1 MVKKVCLLLVLI
13 ILATTFAACN
23 LEHNVAS
30 NSPPSSDTA
39 LQTEGNQNGDG
50 DTEDIMI
57 SDDGLVSFSSEEALI
72 KYIKSS
78 EKSTDVA
85 KIKELQEYYLLKNI
99 PEGYKL
105 YKITVGSFDVGFWY
119 LPDSRLSSATTI
131 SEAESANEYYMLIS
145 PRKKLRLSEVLAQF
159 GLSKDTIV
167 ADKYY
172 YKETPNPK
180 LIWEH
185 DDHVMILYLPKNQES
200 VNLENVEKLC
210 DLSKKTPLR

>member
-13 ILATTFAACN
+13 IAVTTFAACN
-23 LEHNVAS
+23 LEHNIAS
-30 NSPPSSDTA
+30 NPPPSSDTA

-57 SDDGLVSFSSEEALI
+57 CEDGLIRFSSEEDLI
-72 KYIKSS
+72 KYMKSS
-78 EKSTDVA
+78 EKSDDVA
-85 KIKELQEYYLLKNI
+85 KIKELQEYYLLKNV

-119 LPDSRLSSATTI
+119 LPGSRLSSATTI
-131 SEAESANEYYMLIS
+131 SEAEAASEYYMLIS
-145 PRKKLRLSEVLAQF
+145 PRKNLRLSNVLAQL
-159 GLSKDTIV
+159 GLSKDNLV
-167 ADKYY
+167 ADRYY

-185 DDHVMILYLPKNQES
+185 DDHVMILYLPKNRES